1 MLRVAGEICG
11 LHAQVLSSAEL
22 SLWARVEALP
32 RDAIRRALWEE
43 RSLVKT
49 WAMRGTLH
57 LLPASEYPL
66 WQAALSLFRHY
77 LQPGWLA
84 YYGDQVRFALR
95 PHQLQAMA
103 LDPPE
108 RFTAAIDSRLLLR
121 WQEGETADVVDFLN
135 RKLDM
140 LPFADLTRQISE
152 AMKSHKDDGLARRLI
167 DGRGVLLNRGMN
179 LMQALDGIF
188 SLPEEQLISEVQ
200 LACAQYGHHPSQI
213 ERQLKEIDSQLY
225 AYLPS
230 RILAQRNIEVMNK
243 MGVRVMS
250 KPSDQPGERS
260 WRVLEPT
267 IPPGPFAEYV
277 VEGYVE
283 LTSPNHNNITGL
295 RFVDFPERSDTGTM

>member
-1 MLRVAGEICG
+1 MATTSAMQELVNEKLAAFERLQPEFEACFHFVQLVHGQQRFNKFPLVNAVRY
-11 LHAQVLSSAEL
+11 LH
-22 SLWARVEALP
+22 SLWVCECKDRLLSIY
-32 RDAIRRALWEE
+32 RNIE
-43 RSLVKT
+43 RYEGRYCL
-49 WAMRGTLH
+49 
-57 LLPASEYPL
+57 E
-66 WQAALSLFRHY
+66 
-77 LQPGWLA
+77 
-84 YYGDQVRFALR
+84 
-95 PHQLQAMA
+95 
-103 LDPPE
+103 
-108 RFTAAIDSRLLLR
+108 LLLR

-188 SLPEEQLISEVQ
+188 SLSEEQLISEVQ

-243 MGVRVMS
+243 MGVRIMS

-267 IPPGPFAEYV
+267 VPPGPFAEYV

>member
-1 MLRVAGEICG
+1 MATTSVMQELVNEKLAAFERLQPEFEACFHFVQLVHGQQRFNKFPLINAVRY
-11 LHAQVLSSAEL
+11 LH
-22 SLWARVEALP
+22 SLWVCECKDRLLSIY
-32 RDAIRRALWEE
+32 RNIE
-43 RSLVKT
+43 RYEGRYCL
-49 WAMRGTLH
+49 
-57 LLPASEYPL
+57 E
-66 WQAALSLFRHY
+66 
-77 LQPGWLA
+77 
-84 YYGDQVRFALR
+84 
-95 PHQLQAMA
+95 
-103 LDPPE
+103 
-108 RFTAAIDSRLLLR
+108 LLLR

-188 SLPEEQLISEVQ
+188 SLSEEQLISEVQ

-243 MGVRVMS
+243 MGVRIMS

-267 IPPGPFAEYV
+267 VPPGPFAEYV

>member
-1 MLRVAGEICG
+1 MATPSAIQELVNEKLAAFERLQPEFEACFHFVQLVHGQQRFNKFPLVNAVRY
-11 LHAQVLSSAEL
+11 LH
-22 SLWARVEALP
+22 SLWVCECKDRLLSIY
-32 RDAIRRALWEE
+32 RNIE
-43 RSLVKT
+43 RYEGRYCL
-49 WAMRGTLH
+49 
-57 LLPASEYPL
+57 E
-66 WQAALSLFRHY
+66 
-77 LQPGWLA
+77 
-84 YYGDQVRFALR
+84 
-95 PHQLQAMA
+95 
-103 LDPPE
+103 
-108 RFTAAIDSRLLLR
+108 LLLR

-140 LPFADLTRQISE
+140 LPFADLTCQISE

-188 SLPEEQLISEVQ
+188 SLSEEQLISEVQ
-200 LACAQYGHHPSQI
+200 RACAQYGHHPSQI

-267 IPPGPFAEYV
+267 VPPGPFAEYV

>member
-1 MLRVAGEICG
+1 MATPSAIQELVNEKLAAFERLQPEFEACFHFVQLVHGQQRFNKFPLVNAVRY
-11 LHAQVLSSAEL
+11 LH
-22 SLWARVEALP
+22 SLWVCECKDRLLSIY
-32 RDAIRRALWEE
+32 RNIE
-43 RSLVKT
+43 RYEGRYCL
-49 WAMRGTLH
+49 
-57 LLPASEYPL
+57 E
-66 WQAALSLFRHY
+66 
-77 LQPGWLA
+77 
-84 YYGDQVRFALR
+84 
-95 PHQLQAMA
+95 
-103 LDPPE
+103 
-108 RFTAAIDSRLLLR
+108 LLLR

-188 SLPEEQLISEVQ
+188 SLSEEQLISEVQ

-267 IPPGPFAEYV
+267 VPPGPFAEYV

>member
-1 MLRVAGEICG
+1 MATPSAIQELVNEKLATFERLQPEFEACFHFVQLVHGQQRFNKFPLVNAVRY
-11 LHAQVLSSAEL
+11 LH
-22 SLWARVEALP
+22 SLWVCECKDRLLSIY
-32 RDAIRRALWEE
+32 RNIE
-43 RSLVKT
+43 RYEGRYCL
-49 WAMRGTLH
+49 
-57 LLPASEYPL
+57 E
-66 WQAALSLFRHY
+66 
-77 LQPGWLA
+77 
-84 YYGDQVRFALR
+84 
-95 PHQLQAMA
+95 
-103 LDPPE
+103 
-108 RFTAAIDSRLLLR
+108 LLLR
-121 WQEGETADVVDFLN
+121 WQEGDTADVVDFLN

-152 AMKSHKDDGLARRLI
+152 SMKSHKDDGLARRLI

-188 SLPEEQLISEVQ
+188 SLPEEKLISEVQ

>member
-1 MLRVAGEICG
+1 MATPSAIQELVNEKLATFERLQPEFEACFHFVQLVHGQQRFNKFPLVNAVRY
-11 LHAQVLSSAEL
+11 LH
-22 SLWARVEALP
+22 SLWVCECKDRLLSIY
-32 RDAIRRALWEE
+32 RNIE
-43 RSLVKT
+43 RYEGRYCL
-49 WAMRGTLH
+49 
-57 LLPASEYPL
+57 E
-66 WQAALSLFRHY
+66 
-77 LQPGWLA
+77 
-84 YYGDQVRFALR
+84 
-95 PHQLQAMA
+95 
-103 LDPPE
+103 
-108 RFTAAIDSRLLLR
+108 LLLR

-152 AMKSHKDDGLARRLI
+152 ALKSHKDDGLARRLI

-188 SLPEEQLISEVQ
+188 SLPEEKLISEVQ

-267 IPPGPFAEYV
+267 VPPGPFAEYV

>member
-1 MLRVAGEICG
+1 MATTSVMQELVNEKLAAFERLQPEFEACFHFVQLVHGQQRFNKFPLVNAVRY
-11 LHAQVLSSAEL
+11 LH
-22 SLWARVEALP
+22 SLWVCECKDRLLSIY
-32 RDAIRRALWEE
+32 RNIE
-43 RSLVKT
+43 RYEGRYCL
-49 WAMRGTLH
+49 
-57 LLPASEYPL
+57 E
-66 WQAALSLFRHY
+66 
-77 LQPGWLA
+77 
-84 YYGDQVRFALR
+84 
-95 PHQLQAMA
+95 
-103 LDPPE
+103 
-108 RFTAAIDSRLLLR
+108 LLLR

-188 SLPEEQLISEVQ
+188 SLSEEQLISEVQ

-243 MGVRVMS
+243 MGVRIMS

-267 IPPGPFAEYV
+267 VPPGPFAEYV